1 MLPRVLLCDEIEYVQ
16 EELKEMFHGI
26 AEVVHLVSESRSHF
40 LSSFGPGGP
49 YEGTVALYRLSESS
63 KVIGKFDE
71 PLIRALADTSMVRW
85 IAQSS
90 SGYDEIDVQAC
101 KERGKFLSQN
111 QLLLTR
117 MLVPGILVS
126 NTPGANE
133 DATASTALYLM
144 LSCLRHFSM
153 VERSLRSGTWRTPY
167 NAAQTHDATGRTLG
181 ILGLGY
187 IGLRFAHLVHAFPM
201 RVIYFSRTKAESVPD
216 WCEYVS
222 SIEELCEQADILSLH
237 VPLNQSTAG
246 MVGEKEIRTLRRG
259 SVLLN
264 TSRGRIVDQE
274 AMIRA
279 LEDGHLSSV
288 GLDVYPDEPRV
299 DPRLLTFPRCTLLP
313 HIGGQSAE
321 SDRRRELQAL
331 GNVKA
336 FVLGGVGED
345 IVPELRTEIGK
356 STTL

>member
-1 MLPRVLLCDEIEYVQ
+1 MLPRVLLCGEIEHVQ
-16 EELKEMFHGI
+16 DECKKMFHGI
-26 AEVVHLVSESRSHF
+26 AEVIHLVSESRSHF

-49 YEGTVALYRLSESS
+49 YEGTVALCRRNTSSE
-63 KVIGKFDE
+63 VIGKFDA
-71 PLIRALADTSMVRW
+71 PLIHALADTSMVRW

-90 SGYDEIDVQAC
+90 GGYDEIDVQAC
-101 KERGKFLSQN
+101 KERG
-111 QLLLTR
+111 
-117 MLVPGILVS
+117 ILVS
-126 NTPGANE
+126 NTPRANE
-133 DATASTALYLM
+133 DATATATLYLM

-153 VERSLRSGTWRTPY
+153 AERSLRSGTWKTPF
-167 NAAQTHDATGRTLG
+167 NAAQTHDVTGRTLG
-181 ILGLGY
+181 ILGLGG
-187 IGLRFAHLVHAFPM
+187 IGLRFAHLAHAFPM
-201 RVIYFSRTKAESVPD
+201 RIIYFSRRKAESAPD

-222 SIEELCEQADILSLH
+222 SVEELCKQADILSLH
-237 VPLNQSTAG
+237 VPLNPSTVG
-246 MVGEKEIRTLRRG
+246 MIGEKEIRTLQRG

-313 HIGGQSAE
+313 HIAGESAKAW
-321 SDRRRELQAL
+321 RTIELQAL
-331 GNVKA
+331 GNLRA

-345 IVPELRTEIGK
+345 IVPELRTVIGN